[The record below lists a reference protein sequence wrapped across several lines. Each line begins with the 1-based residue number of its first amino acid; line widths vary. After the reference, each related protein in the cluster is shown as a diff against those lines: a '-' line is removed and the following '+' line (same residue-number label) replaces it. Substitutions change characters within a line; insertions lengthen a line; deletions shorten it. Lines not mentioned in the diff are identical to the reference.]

1 MRKNEIELIAALA
14 EGRLEDETA
23 ARALVDSS
31 AAHRAEYEAHKTA
44 LEALSAIPSAQL
56 SEHESAALH
65 RDVWTELQAQ
75 PTTAAA
81 KAPWYYRWSY
91 AAAGLFVIIGLVI
104 VVDQTNPNFQPTAL
118 LGSDDAG
125 SDSFAETSGRTSSG
139 EAATDTTDSAADAP
153 ADDAESADAAADGAS
168 DGAADEGAELTAPA
182 ISTLGDLAAQTRRG
196 ELKSFQLGAANVDQA
211 VVDEMMSCIEVAGLA
226 AHDVVGDVEVEH
238 HYIVAAPTGSEIGPE
253 TPISF
258 VDTESC
264 ETVYTD
270 E

>member
-44 LEALSAIPSAQL
+44 LEALIAIPSAQL

-81 KAPWYYRWSY
+81 KAPWYYRWTY

-139 EAATDTTDSAADAP
+139 GAATDATESAADAP
-153 ADDAESADAAADGAS
+153 ADDDETADAAADGV
-168 DGAADEGAELTAPA
+168 AELTAPA

-196 ELKSFQLGAANVDQA
+196 ELKSFRLGAANVDQS
-211 VVDEMMSCIEVAGLA
+211 VVDEMMSCIEVAGLG
-226 AHDVVGDVEVEH
+226 AHDVVGDVEVDN
-238 HYIVAAPTGSEIGPE
+238 HYILAAPTDSEIGPE

-258 VDTESC
+258 VDAESC